1 MSQTSAKSSFS
12 PLDLLEIL
20 GAKRMAEASISLI
33 SPSSSP
39 RNAGADNPS
48 RHFYVALLQQNLV
61 SAIIYFY
68 PADPSD

>member
-33 SPSSSP
+33 SPS
-39 RNAGADNPS
+39 
-48 RHFYVALLQQNLV
+48 L
-61 SAIIYFY
+61 
-68 PADPSD
+68 